1 MEKITVKKNE
11 NYTVISNVFLRDK
24 SLSLKGKG
32 LLAYLLSLP
41 NDWSVYATELATR
54 HKDGIT
60 AIYSAIKELEDNGYV
75 KRERQRIKGKLQGVH
90 YIVSETPILENLN
103 MENLSME
110 NLNLENQVLV
120 STNDNKILKKENTY
134 YLLEWESIASE
145 LGFTELDNFIDYWTE
160 KSPTGKKMKFEKQ
173 STFDVK
179 RRMQRWMKNGFND
192 KKKSS
197 VETVLTDYN
206 KTIQEYANGKDIF

>member
-1 MEKITVKKNE
+1 MEKITVKKND
-11 NYTVISNVFLRDK
+11 NYTVISNVFLKDK

-60 AIYSAIKELEDNGYV
+60 AIYSAISELEHKGYI
-75 KRERQRIKGKLQGVH
+75 KRERQRVKGKLKGIH

-103 MENLSME
+103 LENLKQE
-110 NLNLENQVLV
+110 KPNQENQVLI

-134 YLLEWESIASE
+134 YLLEWESIANE
-145 LGFTELDNFIDYWTE
+145 LGFTDLDCFIDYWTE
-160 KSPTGKKMKFEKQ
+160 KSPRGKKMKFEKQ

-206 KTIQEYANGKDIF
+206 KTIQDYANGKDIF

>member
-1 MEKITVKKNE
+1 MEKITVKKND
-11 NYTVISNVFLRDK
+11 NYTVISNVFLKDK

-54 HKDGIT
+54 R
-60 AIYSAIKELEDNGYV
+60 V
-75 KRERQRIKGKLQGVH
+75 KGKLKGIH

-103 MENLSME
+103 LENLKQE
-110 NLNLENQVLV
+110 KPNQENQVLI

-134 YLLEWESIASE
+134 YLLEWESIANE
-145 LGFTELDNFIDYWTE
+145 IGFTDLDCFIDYWTE
-160 KSPTGKKMKFEKQ
+160 KSPRGKKMKFEKQ

-206 KTIQEYANGKDIF
+206 KTIKDYANGKDIF